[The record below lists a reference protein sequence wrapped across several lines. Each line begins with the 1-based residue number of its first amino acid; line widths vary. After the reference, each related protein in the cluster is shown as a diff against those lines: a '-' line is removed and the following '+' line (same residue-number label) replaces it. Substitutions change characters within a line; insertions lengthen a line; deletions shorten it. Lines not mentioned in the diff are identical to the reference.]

1 MQKII
6 DKLFGMPYNFFM
18 QEIKGKKIS
27 SSLEDY
33 LEAIYEIYSVKQ
45 GVKAIDISKKLNVGR
60 SSVTEALKTLA
71 QKELV
76 NYSRYGVLS
85 LTQDGENE
93 AKKVIEK
100 HKVLYNFF
108 KNTLNLEESE
118 AQENACRVEHV
129 LSENAFSAMIEFMKT
144 Q

>member
-1 MQKII
+1 M
-6 DKLFGMPYNFFM
+6 FGMPYNFPM
-18 QEIKGKKIS
+18 QEIKGKNIS

-33 LEAIYEIYSVKQ
+33 LEAIYEIYTEKR
-45 GVKAIDISKKLNVGR
+45 GVKAIDISKKLGVGR

-71 QKELV
+71 QKHLV

-85 LTQDGENE
+85 LTSAGEDA
-93 AKKVIEK
+93 AKNVIEK

-108 KNTLNLEESE
+108 KNTLNLDEQE

-129 LSENAFSAMIEFMKT
+129 LSEKAFRSLIDFVNNN
-144 Q
+144 

>member
-1 MQKII
+1 M
-6 DKLFGMPYNFFM
+6 FGMPYNLCM

-76 NYSRYGVLS
+76 NYSRYGVLT
-85 LTQDGENE
+85 LTKEGESE
-93 AKKVIEK
+93 ARKVIEK
-100 HKVLYNFF
+100 HKVLYGFF
-108 KNTLNLEESE
+108 KNTLKLDETE

-129 LSENAFSAMIEFMKT
+129 LSENAFNAMIEFMKKK
-144 Q
+144 

>member
-1 MQKII
+1 
-6 DKLFGMPYNFFM
+6 M
-18 QEIKGKKIS
+18 QEIKGKSIS

-33 LEAIYEIYSVKQ
+33 LEAIYEIYTEKR
-45 GVKAIDISKKLNVGR
+45 GVKAIDISKKLGVGR

-71 QKELV
+71 QKHLV

-85 LTQDGENE
+85 LTSAGEDA
-93 AKKVIEK
+93 AKNVIEK

-108 KNTLNLEESE
+108 KNTLNLEEQE

-129 LSENAFSAMIEFMKT
+129 LSEKAFQSLMDFVNKS
-144 Q
+144 

>member
-1 MQKII
+1 M
-6 DKLFGMPYNFFM
+6 FGMPYNFFM

-33 LEAIYEIYSVKQ
+33 LEAIYEIYCEKQ
-45 GVKAIDISKKLNVGR
+45 GVKAIDVSKKLNVGR

-85 LTQDGENE
+85 LTEDGEKE

-100 HKVLYNFF
+100 HRILYSFF
-108 KNTLNLEESE
+108 KNTLKLEESE

-129 LSENAFSAMIEFMKT
+129 LSENAFDAMIDFMKSK
-144 Q
+144 

>member
-1 MQKII
+1 
-6 DKLFGMPYNFFM
+6 M
-18 QEIKGKKIS
+18 QEIKGKSIS

-33 LEAIYEIYSVKQ
+33 LEAIYEIYTEKR
-45 GVKAIDISKKLNVGR
+45 GVKAIDISKKLGVGR

-71 QKELV
+71 QKHLV

-85 LTQDGENE
+85 LTSAGEDA
-93 AKKVIEK
+93 AKNVIEK

-108 KNTLNLEESE
+108 KNKLNLDEQE

-129 LSENAFSAMIEFMKT
+129 LSEKAFQSLMDFVNKS
-144 Q
+144 

>member
-1 MQKII
+1 
-6 DKLFGMPYNFFM
+6 M
-18 QEIKGKKIS
+18 QEIKGKSIS

-33 LEAIYEIYSVKQ
+33 LEAIYEIYTEKR
-45 GVKAIDISKKLNVGR
+45 GVKAIDISKKLGVGR

-71 QKELV
+71 QKHLV

-85 LTQDGENE
+85 LTSAGEDA
-93 AKKVIEK
+93 AKNVIEK

-108 KNTLNLEESE
+108 KNKLNLDEQE

-129 LSENAFSAMIEFMKT
+129 LSEKAFRSLIDFVNKS
-144 Q
+144 

>member
-1 MQKII
+1 M
-6 DKLFGMPYNFFM
+6 FGMPYNFPM
-18 QEIKGKKIS
+18 QEIKGKSIS

-33 LEAIYEIYSVKQ
+33 LEAIYEIYTEKR
-45 GVKAIDISKKLNVGR
+45 GVKAIDISKKLGVGR

-71 QKELV
+71 QKHLV

-85 LTQDGENE
+85 LTSAGEDA
-93 AKKVIEK
+93 AKNVIEK

-108 KNTLNLEESE
+108 KNTLNLDEQE

-129 LSENAFSAMIEFMKT
+129 LSEEAFRSLIDFVNKN
-144 Q
+144 

>member
-1 MQKII
+1 
-6 DKLFGMPYNFFM
+6 M
-18 QEIKGKKIS
+18 QEIKGKSIS

-33 LEAIYEIYSVKQ
+33 LEAIYEIYTEKR
-45 GVKAIDISKKLNVGR
+45 GVKAIDISKKLGVGR

-71 QKELV
+71 QKHLV

-85 LTQDGENE
+85 LTSAGEDA
-93 AKKVIEK
+93 AKNVIEK

-108 KNTLNLEESE
+108 KNKLNLDEQE

-129 LSENAFSAMIEFMKT
+129 LSEKAFRSLIDFVNNN
-144 Q
+144 

>member
-1 MQKII
+1 
-6 DKLFGMPYNFFM
+6 M
-18 QEIKGKKIS
+18 QEIKGKSIS

-33 LEAIYEIYSVKQ
+33 LEAIYEIYTEKR
-45 GVKAIDISKKLNVGR
+45 GVKAIDISKKLGVGR

-71 QKELV
+71 QKHLV

-85 LTQDGENE
+85 LTSAGEDA
-93 AKKVIEK
+93 AKNVIVK

-108 KNTLNLEESE
+108 KNKLNLDEQE

-129 LSENAFSAMIEFMKT
+129 LSEKAFRSLIDFVNNN
-144 Q
+144 

>member
-1 MQKII
+1 
-6 DKLFGMPYNFFM
+6 M
-18 QEIKGKKIS
+18 QEIKGKSIS

-33 LEAIYEIYSVKQ
+33 LEAIYEIYIEKR
-45 GVKAIDISKKLNVGR
+45 GVKAIDISKKLGVGR

-71 QKELV
+71 QKHLV

-85 LTQDGENE
+85 LTSAGEDA
-93 AKKVIEK
+93 AKNVIEK

-108 KNTLNLEESE
+108 KNTLNLDEHE

-129 LSENAFSAMIEFMKT
+129 LSEKAFQSLMDFVNKS
-144 Q
+144 